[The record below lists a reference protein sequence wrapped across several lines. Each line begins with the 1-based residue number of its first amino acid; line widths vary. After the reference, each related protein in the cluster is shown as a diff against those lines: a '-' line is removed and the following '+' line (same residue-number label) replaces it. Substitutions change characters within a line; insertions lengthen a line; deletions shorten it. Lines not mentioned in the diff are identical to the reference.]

1 MIQIFFLW
9 VYLKNIVV
17 YVIVGKIG
25 GNNFEVKFLRKLFK
39 IMQFNWFNQKIE
51 DIILLLFSFYML
63 LGV

>member
-17 YVIVGKIG
+17 RVIVGKIG